1 MLNTRGGLMANH
13 KKGNTRRTW
22 SRHRCFCKIHKHPD
36 FKSRAGGKNRP
47 HSEKRNAAA
56 GEE

>member
-1 MLNTRGGLMANH
+1 MANH

-36 FKSRAGGKNRP
+36 FKSRAGGKNRK
-47 HSEKRNAAA
+47 HSEKKMHMRGADD
-56 GEE
+56 ES